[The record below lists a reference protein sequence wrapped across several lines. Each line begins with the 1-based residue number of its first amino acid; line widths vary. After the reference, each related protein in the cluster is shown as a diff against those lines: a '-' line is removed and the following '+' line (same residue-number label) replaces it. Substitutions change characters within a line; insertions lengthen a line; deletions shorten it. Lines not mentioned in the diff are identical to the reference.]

1 VLRLSADDLAEAR
14 LKLEPAILGLWL
26 EESLAGTLPNKGK
39 QMFQAPIH
47 SDLKADVL
55 DAAPALIAVHDTDHN
70 IVWANKA
77 YLKTTGLSLQE
88 IEGKKCYSVWRLG
101 KPCRGCPV
109 TLSIEDG
116 EPHEAELTP
125 QNQDHWPISQ
135 GSWLSKSAPLKDAEG
150 RVIVAV
156 ETAYDITDR
165 KRAEDALKQLTTE
178 LATRIRQR
186 TAELDEA
193 GAVLRIAFDHSPIGK
208 ALVAPDGRFLNG
220 NAALCRILGYSK
232 EELLTKTFQ
241 EVTHPDDL
249 EADLANVKQ
258 VLAGEIDTYEMEKR
272 YLHNGGNLVW
282 AQLNVSLVRDS
293 AGQPLFFI
301 AQIQDLT
308 KRKQAEK
315 EQEELRAQFMQAQ
328 KMEAVGRLAGGV
340 AHDYNNMLSVII
352 GYSEL
357 SIDKMEPENP
367 LRDDLKEILNAADR
381 AKDITRQLL
390 AFARRETIAPEVLDL
405 NATVKS
411 FLKLLRR
418 LIGEDI
424 DLAWNPG
431 AGLWR
436 VKLDPAQ
443 VDQLLANL
451 CVNARDAI
459 SGVGKITVETKNI
472 IFDEAY
478 CAIHAGFKPGEFVML
493 AVSDDGHGMD
503 KEIRDKIFEPFFTT
517 KPLGQ
522 GTGLGLGTVYGVV
535 KQNGGFI
542 NVYSEP
548 DKGTTFHLYLPRHVG
563 KAAKVQKQRTAEI
576 PYGHGETILV
586 VEDEVSILNLT
597 RKMLEEL
604 GYSVLTA
611 GRPGDALQLAEE
623 HAGKIDLL
631 ITDVV
636 MPEMNGKELAERLR
650 GLYPALKYLFMSGY
664 TANVIAHH
672 GILDEGIHF
681 IQKPVSKKDLAAKV
695 REALEKSG

>member
-443 VDQLLANL
+443 VDQILANL